1 MSTTWQKTI
10 IQGRECIIPFDL
22 ESEEALSNFRVNQ
35 PLVGAIHG
43 TNKERSVVQLNL
55 YWKACEVFAENTNES
70 DKNTKKKADWWL
82 RNHLKFFDYDYTFV
96 GPDGSVSFKV
106 KSISFKNLKHILACD
121 YFNRAHEAMAA
132 YLDVPVD
139 VFINEVKSRIG
150 GAP

>member
-22 ESEEALSNFRVNQ
+22 ESEEALSNFRINQ

-55 YWKACEVFAENTNES
+55 YWKACEVFAENTNET
-70 DKNTKKKADWWL
+70 DKNTKKKADWWA
-82 RNHLKFFDYDYTFV
+82 RNSLCFFDPNYTFV
-96 GPDGSVSFKV
+96 RSGGTVSFKV
-106 KSISFKNLKHILACD
+106 RSISFKNLKHIEACD
-121 YFNRAHEAMAA
+121 YFERAYEIMAG
-132 YLDVPVD
+132 YLGVPVD